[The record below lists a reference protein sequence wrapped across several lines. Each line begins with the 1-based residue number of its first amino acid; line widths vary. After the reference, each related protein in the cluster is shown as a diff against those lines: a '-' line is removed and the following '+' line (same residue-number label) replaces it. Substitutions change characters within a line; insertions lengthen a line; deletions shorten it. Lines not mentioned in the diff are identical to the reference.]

1 MSDELY
7 IDGDRY
13 LLAGNIAR
21 SDGYVRDY
29 VARPMS
35 REQSAQPS
43 AWRCGTS
50 TPCRSPPSSAAM
62 KVHAEREAAHQESR
76 FT

>member
-21 SDGYVRDY
+21 SDGYVRAY

-35 REQSAQPS
+35 RAKCAAVGLEVWYVDAVSF
-43 AWRCGTS
+43 RL
-50 TPCRSPPSSAAM
+50 RPP
-62 KVHAEREAAHQESR
+62 Q
-76 FT
+76 